1 MRHKLTALLASVF
14 ALAFAASAHAQTV
27 PVAVYS
33 FQTAGDVAA
42 FQKQSGA
49 KCEKKWVKNKQMS
62 VSVGAKTVACALRSS
77 VVADSSDPAAD
88 MEVSALGSLGS
99 GIEGKLLKKAY
110 VGVAAR
116 SSETSGYELR
126 VFPGAQKW
134 QLWRDPR
141 GAPPPALFRAGKGAF
156 IKQTKKKPLS
166 FALRAFDGGSTTQ
179 TTVTAFIAG
188 KAVLT
193 HVDTAADQPDGRRSV
208 ITTGVKGTAPGT
220 GVVGIFDNVAIKVPS
235 PF

>member
-1 MRHKLTALLASVF
+1 MRHKLTIALALALALVF
-14 ALAFAASAHAQTV
+14 ATSAHAQTV
-27 PVAVYS
+27 PVAVYT
-33 FQTAGDVAA
+33 FQSEGDVTA
-42 FQKQSGA
+42 FQKQAGA

-62 VSVGAKTVACALRSS
+62 VTVGAKTVACAFRSS
-77 VVADSSDPAAD
+77 VVGDSTDPASD
-88 MEVSALGSLGS
+88 MEVSTLAMLGA
-99 GIEGKLLKKAY
+99 GIDAKLQKKAY

-141 GAPPPALFRAGKGAF
+141 GVPPPALFQAGKGAF
-156 IKQTKKKPLS
+156 IKQTKAKPLS
-166 FALRAFDGGSTTQ
+166 ITLRAFDGGSTTS
-179 TTVTAFIAG
+179 TTVTGFIAG
-188 KAVLT
+188 KSVLT
-193 HVDTAADQPDGRRSV
+193 FTDTVADQPDGRRSV